1 MPIRNPFRRAPE
13 ATDEAQRNAP
23 DNEFKNTAVT
33 GAQPL
38 QIKDSAEYKLSGAFV
53 VPRASANAVASNHV
67 QVRGLTGH

>member
-38 QIKDSAEYKLSGAFV
+38 QIKDSAEYKLSGALFRV
-53 VPRASANAVASNHV
+53 LPRMRS
-67 QVRGLTGH
+67 QETMCTYGG